1 MTGARSA
8 LDCLRADVV
17 SSRDA
22 TAMFKPSV
30 IRALLTRYVLL
41 YAKNPMR
48 AFELFFWPLVQ
59 LLVWGFVTMF
69 LQKQGGGGAFPQ
81 YITFLIGGIILW
93 DSLFRAQQGVSI
105 SFLEDV
111 WTRNLL
117 NIFAAPVRMT
127 DYIAAT
133 FGVGLLR
140 VGITA
145 IVLAIVAA
153 SAYSFNLFQFQW
165 GLIAYYANLMI
176 FGWALGILSI
186 ALILRWG
193 HGAESLAWALPFMIQ
208 PFACV
213 FYPVATLP
221 QWMQAIAAVFPPA
234 HVFEGMRGA
243 IQHGGFD
250 FKQFLAA
257 LGLNVIYLACAGWAF
272 AAVLK
277 TAREKGLLVK
287 TSST

>member
-1 MTGARSA
+1 
-8 LDCLRADVV
+8 
-17 SSRDA
+17 
-22 TAMFKPSV
+22 MFKPSV

-48 AFELFFWPLVQ
+48 TFELFFWPLVQ
-59 LLVWGFVTMF
+59 LLVWGFVTVY
-69 LQKQGGGGAFPQ
+69 LQSQGSGAFPRE
-81 YITFLIGGIILW
+81 ITFLIASIILW
-93 DSLFRAQQGVSI
+93 DALFRAQQGVSI

-145 IVLAIVAA
+145 VMLAIVAA
-153 SAYSFNLFQFQW
+153 TAYSFNLLQFQF
-165 GLIAYYANLMI
+165 GLIAYYANLML
-176 FGWALGILSI
+176 FGWALGIASI

-213 FYPVATLP
+213 FYPLNALP
-221 QWMQAIAAVFPPA
+221 HWMQVISVCFPPS

-243 IQHGGFD
+243 IKSGGFD
-250 FKQFLAA
+250 YGHFATA
-257 LGLNVIYLACAGWAF
+257 LGLNVVYLCLAGWLF
-272 AAVLK
+272 SCVLR

-287 TSST
+287 TTAS

>member
-1 MTGARSA
+1 
-8 LDCLRADVV
+8 
-17 SSRDA
+17 
-22 TAMFKPSV
+22 MFHPSV

-59 LLVWGFVTMF
+59 LLVWGFVTMY
-69 LQKQGGGGAFPQ
+69 LQQAGNGGQVSGGKNFPH

-93 DSLFRAQQGVSI
+93 DALFRAQQGVSI

-133 FGVGLLR
+133 FGVGVLR

-145 IVLAIVAA
+145 VVLFIVAA
-153 SAYSFNLFQFQW
+153 VAYSFNLLQFKF

-186 ALILRWG
+186 AMILRWG
-193 HGAESLAWALPFMIQ
+193 HGAESMAWALPFMIQ

-213 FYPVATLP
+213 FYPLSALP
-221 QWMQAIAAVFPPA
+221 PWMQAISVCLPPA
-234 HVFEGMRGA
+234 HVFEGMRGS
-243 IQHGGFD
+243 IRNGGFD
-250 FKQFLAA
+250 FGHFAIG
-257 LGLNVIYLACAGWAF
+257 LGLNVVYLALAGWLF
-272 AAVLK
+272 SSVLR

-287 TSST
+287 TTAS

>member
-1 MTGARSA
+1 
-8 LDCLRADVV
+8 
-17 SSRDA
+17 
-22 TAMFKPSV
+22 MFKPSV

-48 AFELFFWPLVQ
+48 TFELFFWPLVQ
-59 LLVWGFVTMF
+59 LLVWGFMTMY
-69 LQKQGGGGAFPQ
+69 LKKLGGGDFPQ
-81 YITFLIGGIILW
+81 YITYLIASIILW
-93 DSLFRAQQGVSI
+93 DALFRAQQGVSI

-145 IVLAIVAA
+145 LMMVGVAA
-153 SAYSFNLFQFQW
+153 AAYSFNLFQLRF
-165 GLIAYYANLMI
+165 GLIGYYANLML
-176 FGWALGILSI
+176 FGWALGVASI

-193 HGAESLAWALPFMIQ
+193 HGAESLAWALPFMVQ
-208 PFACV
+208 PFSCV
-213 FYPVATLP
+213 FYPMSELP
-221 QWMQAIAAVFPPA
+221 GWMQWIAMALPPS
-234 HVFEGMRGA
+234 HVFEGMRASILNGA
-243 IQHGGFD
+243 FD
-250 FKQFLAA
+250 FRQFAFA
-257 LGLNVIYLACAGWAF
+257 LGLNLVYLALAGWLF
-272 AAVLK
+272 ARVLR

-287 TSST
+287 TTAS

>member
-1 MTGARSA
+1 
-8 LDCLRADVV
+8 
-17 SSRDA
+17 
-22 TAMFKPSV
+22 MFRPSV

-41 YAKNPMR
+41 YTKNPMR

-59 LLVWGFVTMF
+59 LLVWGFVTMY
-69 LQKQGGGGAFPQ
+69 LQQAGSGGQVASSGAKGFPHF
-81 YITFLIGGIILW
+81 ITFLIGGIILW
-93 DSLFRAQQGVSI
+93 DALFRAQQGVSM

-145 IVLAIVAA
+145 IVLFVVAA
-153 SAYSFNLFQFQW
+153 VAYSFNLLQFKF

-193 HGAESLAWALPFMIQ
+193 HGAESLAWAMPFMIQ

-213 FYPVATLP
+213 FYPMNVLP
-221 QWMQAIAAVFPPA
+221 GWMQAIASIFPPS

-243 IQHGGFD
+243 IEHGGFD
-250 FKQFLAA
+250 IRQFLTA
-257 LGLNVIYLACAGWAF
+257 LGLNAVYLSLAGWAF
-272 AAVLK
+272 ATVLR

-287 TSST
+287 TSSS